1 MPDGGRYNCMSQF
14 GEWIVTRLL
23 APLVVWWT
31 ENVWGWHMAE
41 RFPDIP
47 KYLFVAEYHT
57 SNWDI
62 MVMLYTAAKERRRI
76 RFIIKKETQDWF
88 LVGPFLGWAG
98 AVFIDRGAPFNAIK
112 TIMRTMRRAD
122 TAILLICPSGTR
134 RYTEG
139 WQPGF
144 YYLAEKLKMPII
156 PAAPDYATKQVR
168 LAEAIYPSG
177 DIHTDLAE
185 MADFYANIQALH
197 PERATPVRLLPE
209 VETGEKVPAPLL

>member
-1 MPDGGRYNCMSQF
+1 MSHA

-23 APLVVWWT
+23 APLVVWWG
-31 ENVWGWHMAE
+31 ENIWGWHMAE

-47 KYLFVAEYHT
+47 KYMFVAEYHT

-76 RFIIKKETQDWF
+76 RFIIKQETQDWF
-88 LVGPFLGWAG
+88 LVGPFLRWAG
-98 AVFIDRGAPFNAIK
+98 AVFIDRDAPLSAIK
-112 TIMRTMRRAD
+112 TIMRTMRGTD

-134 RYTEG
+134 RYTAG

-144 YYLAEKLKMPII
+144 YYLAEKLKLPIV

-168 LAEAIYPSG
+168 LAQAIMPSG
-177 DIHTDLAE
+177 DINADIAQ
-185 MADFYANIQALH
+185 MAAFYAGVQALH
-197 PERATPVRLLPE
+197 PERATPVRLLPPVTDDE
-209 VETGEKVPAPLL
+209 AERVAAPLL